1 MTTTQSAVSLDE
13 VRENAD
19 GLGSASPDDKHAAAG
34 SENGSEEERAE
45 VKREDVPPDGGYGW
59 VCVAAI
65 FCINAHTWGLNSSYG
80 VFLAHY
86 LSTNTFPGATRLEF
100 AFIGGLSVSM
110 ALAVSPVATATTR
123 LYGTRITLLLGVF
136 FEALSL
142 IGASF
147 ASKIWQLFLSQGVC
161 FGWGMGFLFVG
172 SVSVVPQ
179 WFTTRRSL
187 ANGIAASGSGLGG
200 LIYSLSTQAMIE
212 NISLAWAFRILG
224 IVAFGV
230 NTACALLVRDRNK
243 HIGSS
248 QLSFDYRL
256 FRRVE
261 FLLLM
266 SFGFLSM
273 LAYIVLLFS
282 LPNFAESVGMTAKQG
297 SIIGAVLN
305 LGQALGRPPIG
316 YFSDAVGRLNMA
328 SSMTFLAGLFC
339 LVIWTFATKF
349 GVLVFFALIGG
360 CVAGTF
366 WAVIAPVTSE
376 VIGLKDL
383 PSALALTWIVLVLPT
398 TFSEPIALEIVS
410 FNNGSYLGAQ
420 LFTGFMYIGAASFLW
435 MVRAWKIGE
444 LEKEDALDAKR
455 QTGGPL
461 TEKPAEEPAASEAV
475 RSGFVKRMFMWRKTS
490 LSRHHL
496 AARLRSLLAA
506 SARVAIVPG
515 ARFIPQLQRAGDASF
530 ARRVGTVEA
539 RRTTTSSPALPSSP
553 PIAFQH
559 QGEASPLTE
568 ARGVPSPAQT
578 LWTAHSPTQTLG
590 HSSPELPP
598 LPSLASLGGV
608 PRTPSTV
615 ARHEATDS
623 TYYTASW
630 GSPYQRPPPGF
641 NISSALRDHLAPDS
655 DDLEEDASSLQ
666 FGLEHLLPSHLDED
680 SSSDPQFGLEH
691 LLPSRLTED
700 ASPNQFGLEH
710 LLPSRLPINSA
721 ITPTRSTFSP
731 ASEAPEAT
739 PRPSGISFADTLP
752 EQLLNDPTGDW
763 VRQFLSGGWDDEK
776 ANWWSD
782 ESSHNDSSVK
792 KDGKQ
797 DKTEREVEQKKKGH
811 KSRKSNLT
819 LKQQDFWAHF
829 SKEQKEHFGRMMA
842 SKYADPGHSRKG
854 SANSQLSQPLRSPA
868 SDKPL
873 HPPPTIDAVPS
884 LKLPNEP
891 ENALPK
897 EGPVRP
903 PSAPRPR
910 KKLPWKGK
918 ACWIALPAD
927 LPRGKP
933 GQPPMPLSSQEV
945 AARMETFERA
955 GYNTNGF
962 DHFKQRESVVG
973 PTGLAQ
979 ARDVYPE
986 PSDYQEERSTGSFRV
1001 RIPNKAEWEAY
1012 ENYLMEQKLAALGVS
1027 MGGEEEEVSPAMSRK
1042 ASSQYPALPFSPPLP
1057 TSSAGSQRLG
1067 QNGSV
1072 ISGTFPHGP
1081 SPAHGHTSTR
1091 SIASPISPFGNQ
1103 RPGMHMHRHST
1114 FTSPAN
1120 FAQSQPTPPGLQ
1132 GWSPQQYFGPQGVAR
1147 GGSPA
1152 LSHSRPDLGDLAS
1165 PASPFGFRPN
1175 QQFPFAQKDD
1185 LVVQMQQQQQQLQT
1199 QLLLQQQQQL
1209 LNNMRPSSTLAE
1221 VPEDEAEEDEVTD
1234 IKQANQPGPQIAVPT
1249 PRGHQHNISENLE
1262 REIRDAEYHLEQ
1274 AIDKQLEEGGEF
1286 STESPFNSNARKDQ
1300 ISSPNPQA
1308 TKSAWEEPRPIQQVL
1323 HQPQPHNRAHSLT
1336 KPQRPL
1342 SMSFNSQTTN
1352 GQREELS
1359 DDAKTNGSE
1368 VTNPSLEEGE
1378 LRESNSSSKQHS
1390 KNASQASASW
1400 KESKFNS
1407 GRPQSIHSKH
1417 TSTSSVS
1424 KLNVE
1429 AKEFKFNPSA
1439 SFNPSTSSFS
1449 PNTSSFGGFS
1459 FQPTNSKP
1467 IGQGPQPVPR
1477 SNNASIDGLG
1487 SGLNVTA
1494 PDFKPSFNMKGPAL
1508 PSSNFDFLSK
1518 GPTFKPDDPAFS
1530 PPIISPAVVQ
1540 SPAVGVGANGP
1551 SKIFGNFNMN
1561 ANDFIKPAKRSKA
1574 VPIVMPDTT
1583 QQPAKEVEDKEDE
1596 MGRITQADG
1605 REKRARHGHDDR
1617 DQVPQFAMPSHPLSE
1632 APRNQ
1637 GAKPVPET
1645 ERAVVPEDKENLSP
1659 NKEQAQP
1666 KAKSPQPLSAAALQ
1680 LEGSS
1685 FGPGTHT
1692 PKTDD
1697 VSDTASGTKTPTGAE
1712 LRRDVGGVSPSVEEQ
1727 SKPFTKKHPSKGS
1740 LSATAKPFEYRPQFG
1755 SGFDFGIHVQKPSL
1769 PKSPELDTSH
1779 VSSPRH
1785 VSRSPATTF
1794 RPSDDGSYKTAPE
1807 PRKHRVPYPESESVD
1822 YDYVQTFDEID
1833 SVMKHLNEEGSDFG
1847 VERDSNSWDQSSPRR
1862 SLHDFERLQPNIQMR
1877 SDAPSP
1883 SPRRIYAHVPTPGTL
1898 HASSTSITHDPFSD
1912 ERAGMA
1918 YESPVH
1924 RLNNADEIPVS
1935 DWDEGIS
1942 SDGEDKIQTR
1952 SRFFDSHVDGLIGRL
1967 LQNRLGPLERNLQLI
1982 QDSIST
1988 MGLKGG
1994 RGRRSMS
2001 TNDRLDSDADDED
2014 DDADVH
2020 YRNRSPRKDRRLE
2033 KIRAIVMEAIASQP
2047 QHSAESAVVPTQ
2059 SHLDLSELHQALGD
2073 IKASITA
2080 VPSPPPVDL
2089 SALQEAIGEI
2099 RTSIAAVPAQPQVDL
2114 SEFNKA
2120 LDEIRSSVVSAPP
2133 QPPVDISEFY
2143 QALGDVK
2150 ASFARSASSSIQ
2162 PEDFREMIEDV
2173 LKRQSTEIVLHRE
2186 SKATEESE
2194 LRVADLQ
2201 SMVKEATLRVDEEI
2215 EARKAVEAREIS
2227 TQRLLKVT
2235 EEELVLL
2242 REAARDDEHK
2252 MRAMDQELRDARGK
2266 IAALHDAEEDLRDRL
2281 SSLAAES
2288 EQSKLKAIALELLEE
2303 DLQKKLTGV
2312 SAENEALQFT
2322 LEEYRLSSDKWR
2334 KEIQQANAE
2343 KEEMKNA
2350 VDASLFQAEE
2360 AQRIRE
2366 SMRTKLEAIQK
2377 DMSIASGQVS
2387 AERAQWQKSDQE
2399 HMTRYEILSAR
2410 IEAEGRTRE
2419 RLERELE
2426 RLEGQER
2433 EGMRMKVT
2441 LEQTQKANAR
2451 LEDAVNALRHQSDQH
2466 QRAAE
2471 KYERDYQE
2479 AREAGRVEVQRTRVL
2494 MEADIDVANNQVN
2507 MVRAEMEHE
2516 ISRLRSE
2523 MDNVRMDANTAKARN
2538 ELLLEEAADSKQQAL
2553 DEALN
2558 ARNAAL
2564 QEQERTFER
2573 RVELLQ
2579 KEHSRALDMAVE
2591 DKDRSESYLKE
2602 RLSLSDAKL
2611 EHLQDKIAHLEEKV
2625 SVAQSAAQAAAQAA
2639 QLAKAPTASE
2649 SHHGHASRQP
2659 EKISPQALRESI
2671 AVLQEQLQE
2680 RETRIESLEHKLEEV
2695 DTEAPAKLKER
2706 ETEIGWL
2713 RELLGVRVDDL
2724 SELINALAQP
2734 AFSREA
2740 VRDAAIRIRTNLQM
2754 EQQEKERLMTG
2765 GQNFPAIVSSLS
2777 SFATS
2782 NFSSPKAGALA
2793 AAAAFGNWRKG
2804 GNTSSSSLSTASA
2817 SASRTPTPS
2826 RTAPRPAPVPSTQ
2839 SFLSGLMTPPTS
2851 NLRRTPQTL
2860 SSVHPQPY
2868 SGSNSSTSTFRG
2880 SDAGFPALGKQAVAG
2895 AEQHAP
2901 STPPLLRNA
2910 SYDQDA
2916 EGYSENGYYDDEES
2930 TVDGNPGDGIGVSF
2944 EGFGPGLHR

>member
-1 MTTTQSAVSLDE
+1 MTTTQSALTLDE
-13 VRENAD
+13 VRANAD
-19 GLGSASPDDKHAAAG
+19 EPGSSPDHKLAAAG
-34 SENGSEEERAE
+34 SENGSDEERAE
-45 VKREDVPPDGGYGW
+45 VKVEDVPPDGGYGW
-59 VCVAAI
+59 VVVAAI

-86 LSTNTFPGATRLEF
+86 LSTNTFPGASRLDF

-110 ALAVSPVATATTR
+110 ALTVSPVATATTR
-123 LYGTRITLLLGVF
+123 LYGTRVTLLLGVF

-147 ASKIWQLFLSQGVC
+147 ADKIWQLFLSQGVC

-200 LIYSLSTQAMIE
+200 LIYSLSAQAMIE

-224 IVAFGV
+224 IIAFGV
-230 NTACALLVRDRNK
+230 NLSCALVVRDRNK

-261 FLLLM
+261 FLLLV

-282 LPNFAESVGMTAKQG
+282 LPNFAQSVGMTAKQG

-316 YFSDAVGRLNMA
+316 YFSDAVGRINMA

-366 WAVIAPVTSE
+366 WAVIGPVTSE

-398 TFSEPIALEIVS
+398 TFSEPIALEIIS
-410 FNNGSYLGAQ
+410 FNNGNYLGAQ
-420 LFTGFMYIGAASFLW
+420 LFTGFMYIGAAFFLW
-435 MVRAWKIGE
+435 LVRAWKIGE
-444 LEKEDALDAKR
+444 LEKEDAVDATP

-461 TEKPAEEPAASEAV
+461 TEKPAGEEATASDAV
-475 RSGFVKRMFMWRKTS
+475 QSSFVKRMFMWRKTS

-496 AARLRSLLAA
+496 AFRLRSLLAA

-515 ARFIPQLQRAGDASF
+515 SRFIPQLQRASDASF
-530 ARRVGTVEA
+530 AHRVGTVEA

-553 PIAFQH
+553 PTAFQH
-559 QGEASPLTE
+559 EGEASPLTE
-568 ARGVPSPAQT
+568 ARSVPSPAQT

-608 PRTPSTV
+608 PRTPSTI

-655 DDLEEDASSLQ
+655 DDLEDASSLQ
-666 FGLEHLLPSHLDED
+666 FGLEHLLPSHLNEEN
-680 SSSDPQFGLEH
+680 SSDPQFGLEH
-691 LLPSRLTED
+691 LLPSPLTED

-710 LLPSRLPINSA
+710 LLPSRLPSNSVL
-721 ITPTRSTFSP
+721 TPTRPTFSP
-731 ASEAPEAT
+731 ISEVPEAT
-739 PRPSGISFADTLP
+739 PRPSGISFGDTLP
-752 EQLLNDPTGDW
+752 EQLLSDPTGVW
-763 VRQFLSGGWDDEK
+763 VRQFLSGGWNNDK
-776 ANWWSD
+776 ADWWTD
-782 ESSHNDSSVK
+782 ESSHNESGVK
-792 KDGKQ
+792 KDEKQ
-797 DKTEREVEQKKKGH
+797 DKTEGQVKQKKKGH

-842 SKYADPGHSRKG
+842 SKYADPVHSRKG
-854 SANSQLSQPLRSPA
+854 SENSQLSQPLRSPA
-868 SDKPL
+868 SDKAL
-873 HPPPTIDAVPS
+873 PPPPRSDAALSP
-884 LKLPNEP
+884 KLPSEP
-891 ENALPK
+891 EHAIPK
-897 EGPVRP
+897 EAPVRP

-910 KKLPWKGK
+910 KRLPWKGK
-918 ACWIALPAD
+918 ACWIGLPAD

-945 AARMETFERA
+945 AARMESFERA

-962 DHFKQRESVVG
+962 DHFKERESVVG

-979 ARDVYPE
+979 ARGVYPE
-986 PSDYQEERSTGSFRV
+986 PSDYQEERSSGTFRV

-1081 SPAHGHTSTR
+1081 SPAHGHASTR

-1114 FTSPAN
+1114 FTTPAN
-1120 FAQSQPTPPGLQ
+1120 FGQSQPTPPGLP
-1132 GWSPQQYFGPQGVAR
+1132 GWSPQQYFGPQGVSR

-1152 LSHSRPDLGDLAS
+1152 LSHSRPDLADLAS
-1165 PASPFGFRPN
+1165 PSSPFGLRPN
-1175 QQFPFAQKDD
+1175 QQFPFPQKDD
-1185 LVVQMQQQQQQLQT
+1185 LLVQMQQQQQRLQA

-1221 VPEDEAEEDEVTD
+1221 VPEDEAEEDEVAD
-1234 IKQANQPGPQIAVPT
+1234 IKQSNQPGPQIAVPT

-1286 STESPFNSNARKDQ
+1286 STESPFNLNSRKNQ

-1308 TKSAWEEPRPIQQVL
+1308 AKSAWEEPRPIQQVL

-1342 SMSFNSQTTN
+1342 SMSFNSQNTN

-1378 LRESNSSSKQHS
+1378 LQESDPSSKQHS
-1390 KNASQASASW
+1390 KSASQASASW
-1400 KESKFNS
+1400 KDSKLNF

-1417 TSTSSVS
+1417 TSTSSIS
-1424 KLNVE
+1424 RLNVE

-1439 SFNPSTSSFS
+1439 SFNPSTSTSS
-1449 PNTSSFGGFS
+1449 PNTSSFGGFA
-1459 FQPTNSKP
+1459 FQPAINKP
-1467 IGQGPQPVPR
+1467 IGQRPQPVPR

-1494 PDFKPSFNMKGPAL
+1494 PAFKPTLGMKAPAL

-1518 GPTFKPDDPAFS
+1518 GPDFKPDVPAFTPS
-1530 PPIISPAVVQ
+1530 AVSPAVVQ
-1540 SPAVGVGANGP
+1540 SPAVAAGANGP

-1561 ANDFIKPAKRSKA
+1561 ANDFVKPAKRSKA

-1583 QQPAKEVEDKEDE
+1583 QQPVEEVADKEDE
-1596 MGRITQADG
+1596 GGRITQPEG
-1605 REKRARHGHDDR
+1605 REKRARHGRDDGE
-1617 DQVPQFAMPSHPLSE
+1617 QVPQFAMPSYPLGE
-1632 APRNQ
+1632 ASQNQ
-1637 GAKPVPET
+1637 GAKQTPET
-1645 ERAVVPEDKENLSP
+1645 ERAIVPEDKENLSP
-1659 NKEQAQP
+1659 NKEQIQP
-1666 KAKSPQPLSAAALQ
+1666 KARSPQPFSAATLQ
-1680 LEGSS
+1680 REGSS
-1685 FGPGTHT
+1685 FGLGTHT

-1697 VSDTASGTKTPTGAE
+1697 VSDAASGTKTPTEAE
-1712 LRRDVGGVSPSVEEQ
+1712 PQHDVEKVSPSVEEQ
-1727 SKPFTKKHPSKGS
+1727 PKPFTKKHASKGS

-1755 SGFDFGIHVQKPSL
+1755 SGFDFGIHVQKPSV

-1807 PRKHRVPYPESESVD
+1807 PHKHRVPYPESESID

-1862 SLHDFERLQPNIQMR
+1862 SLHDFERLQPNTQMR

-1883 SPRRIYAHVPTPGTL
+1883 SPRRIYAHIPAPGTL

-1924 RLNNADEIPVS
+1924 RLNNADEVPVS
-1935 DWDEGIS
+1935 DWDEGITS
-1942 SDGEDKIQTR
+1942 EGEDKIQTR

-1967 LQNRLGPLERNLQLI
+1967 LQNRLVPLERNLQLI

-2020 YRNRSPRKDRRLE
+2020 YRNRSPRKDRKLE

-2047 QHSAESAVVPTQ
+2047 QHSADSAVVPAQ
-2059 SHLDLSELHQALGD
+2059 PALDLTELQEALGD
-2073 IKASITA
+2073 IKASIIS
-2080 VPSPPPVDL
+2080 VPSQPPVDL
-2089 SALQEAIGEI
+2089 SALQEALTEI
-2099 RTSIAAVPAQPQVDL
+2099 RTSIAAVPAQPPVDL
-2114 SEFNKA
+2114 SELNKA
-2120 LDEIRSSVVSAPP
+2120 LDEIKSSVVSAPP
-2133 QPPVDISEFY
+2133 QPPVDLSEFY

-2150 ASFARSASSSIQ
+2150 VSFAQSASSSVQ

-2173 LKRQSTEIVLHRE
+2173 LKRQSTEMVLHRDN
-2186 SKATEESE
+2186 KAAEESE

-2201 SMVKEATLRVDEEI
+2201 SMVKEATLRVDAEV
-2215 EARKAVEAREIS
+2215 EARKAIEAREIS

-2252 MRAMDQELRDARGK
+2252 MRAMDEEIHDSRAKISALR
-2266 IAALHDAEEDLRDRL
+2266 DAEEDLRDRL
-2281 SSLAAES
+2281 SSLASEN
-2288 EQSKLKAIALELLEE
+2288 EQSKLKAIAFESSEE

-2334 KEIQQANAE
+2334 QEIQQANAE
-2343 KEEMKNA
+2343 KEEMKKA

-2366 SMRTKLEAIQK
+2366 SMRTKLETIQR

-2523 MDNVRMDANTAKARN
+2523 MDNVRMDADTAKARN

-2558 ARNAAL
+2558 ARRSAL

-2573 RVELLQ
+2573 RIELLQ
-2579 KEHSRALDMAVE
+2579 KENSRALDMAVE

-2639 QLAKAPTASE
+2639 QSAKAPNASA
-2649 SHHGHASRQP
+2649 SQHGHTSRQP

-2695 DTEAPAKLKER
+2695 DSEAPAKLKER
-2706 ETEIGWL
+2706 ETEVGWL

-2765 GQNFPAIVSSLS
+2765 GQNFPAIVNSLS

-2804 GNTSSSSLSTASA
+2804 GNTASSSLSTASA
-2817 SASRTPTPS
+2817 NTSRTPTPS
-2826 RTAPRPAPVPSTQ
+2826 RNAPRPAPVPSTQ

-2860 SSVHPQPY
+2860 SAVHPRQPY
-2868 SGSNSSTSTFRG
+2868 SGSNSSSSTFRG
-2880 SDAGFPALGKQAVAG
+2880 SDAGFPALGKQAVGG
-2895 AEQHAP
+2895 AELHAP

-2930 TVDGNPGDGIGVSF
+2930 TVDGNPGDAVGF